1 MTYSDYISYIELC
14 ASEWDGEQDVYE
26 FASECADSSEYAIY
40 YSKAWDL
47 VEMMRHADSGILTN
61 ADALLTENA
70 PYEFCG
76 IDDLMTRLAYVMI
89 YEGVTETIEAK
100 LEAA

>member
-40 YSKAWDL
+40 YSSAWDL
-47 VEMMRHADSGILTN
+47 VEMMRRADSGILNN
-61 ADALLTENA
+61 AEELLTE
-70 PYEFCG
+70 YGFEFCSV
-76 IDDLMTRLAYVMI
+76 DDLMTRLAYMMI
-89 YEGVTETIEAK
+89 QEGVSETIFAK

>member
-47 VEMMRHADSGILTN
+47 VEMMRHADFGILTN
-61 ADALLTENA
+61 AEALLTEYA
-70 PYEFCG
+70 YEFCG
-76 IDDLMTRLAYVMI
+76 VDDLMTRLSYVMI
-89 YEGVTETIEAK
+89 QEGVAETLFAK

>member
-14 ASEWDGEQDVYE
+14 ASEWDGEQDVYIY
-26 FASECADSSEYAIY
+26 AAECADSSEYAIY

-47 VEMMRHADSGILTN
+47 VEMMRRADSGILNN
-61 ADALLTENA
+61 AEELLTEFA
-70 PYEFCG
+70 FRFSTV
-76 IDDLMTRLAYVMI
+76 DDLMTRLAYMMI
-89 YEGVTETIEAK
+89 QEGVSETIFAK